1 VNVRPSRNPAAVG
14 LTRRALLRAGA
25 LGGASLAVGAT
36 AARAATKPPAASV
49 PVPSLTATYDFN
61 QGWRFGGIYRAGSQ
75 SPGYD
80 DADFSRVNL
89 PHTVVPLSWGDW
101 EPMRWEELWIYRKR
115 FSADTLELGRVFL
128 DFDGVMTNA
137 TVYLNGVELAQHLGG
152 YLPFSVELT
161 DNLGAGENDLG
172 VVVDGRLLDV
182 PPLGAVNGASS
193 IDYLQP
199 AGIYRDV
206 TLRVVPDT
214 YISDVF
220 AKPIDVLAAQPGVDL
235 SVTVDS
241 PTTLRDRVQLNIE
254 LLDGDRKLKTRSV
267 HKKVKRGTNVFE
279 LDLRDLGGI
288 GLWSPSAPKL
298 YTLRVTMTSA
308 TIPSHSVEVT
318 MGFRQASFELD
329 GFYLNGERL
338 QIFGLNRHQLFPYT
352 GMAAPAR
359 LQARDAQLIK
369 DELNCNMVRCSHYPQ
384 SPHFLDACD
393 QLGLMVWEEPPGW
406 QYIGDENFDGIF
418 LQNVHDMVIRDRN
431 RPSVV
436 IWGTRLDETASY
448 PTLYAEA
455 RQLAYRLDGTRQT
468 SGAMDTQSTVGW
480 AEDVFAYDDYG
491 SSGGN
496 AVISPP
502 VPGVPYVISEA
513 VGAIAGPPLYR
524 WIDASLTLQD
534 QAELHA
540 EVNQMARGNP
550 AYSGVL
556 GWCSIDYASLIGG
569 GRDWHS
575 LRWPGVLDTFRV
587 PKPGASFYRSQ
598 LSPLVAPVIV
608 PAFYWDF
615 GPNSP
620 ATGPGAN
627 AILATN
633 CDQLSV
639 YIDGQLVAVAAPD
652 TTNFGNLPYP
662 PVLVDLTVDGSTLP
676 ELTVLGYYAGSQVA
690 TLQMSANPATD
701 RLVLDLEDAKI
712 AGDGTDAT
720 RLGFRA
726 LDAHGNQR
734 PYVAGEVTLSLSG
747 PATIIGQNPFQF
759 ATYGGVGAVVIRSE
773 ADRSGVA
780 TVTARHPTLGS
791 ATAKLAIVKPTG
803 PYL

>member
-1 VNVRPSRNPAAVG
+1 VV
-14 LTRRALLRAGA
+14 LTRRALLRSGA
-25 LGGASLAVGAT
+25 LGGASLAVGVT
-36 AARAATKPPAASV
+36 AARAATSRPVKSV
-49 PVPSLTATYDFN
+49 SIPSVTATYNFN

-80 DADFSRVNL
+80 DAGFKRVNL
-89 PHTVVPLSWGDW
+89 PHTVVDLSWGDW
-101 EPMRWEELWIYRKR
+101 NPSSWEELWIYRKS
-115 FSADTLELGRVFL
+115 FSADMLELGRVFL

-137 TVYLNGVELAQHLGG
+137 TVYLNGTELAQHTGG

-161 DNLGAGENDLG
+161 ENLVPGENDLG

-182 PPLGAVNGASS
+182 PPQGSVTGASS

-206 TLRVVPDT
+206 TLRVVPDA

-220 AKPIDVLAAQPGVDL
+220 AKPVDVLAATPGVEL
-235 SVTVDS
+235 EVTVDS
-241 PTTLRDRVQLNIE
+241 LTSLADRVQLTVE
-254 LLDGDRKLKTRSV
+254 LLDDDKNLKSTTV
-267 HKKVKRGTNVFE
+267 NEKVDRGTNVFA
-279 LDLRDLGGI
+279 LDLRGLRGI
-288 GLWSPSAPKL
+288 ALWSPSAPKL
-298 YTLRVTMTSA
+298 YTLRVTMSSA
-308 TIPSHSVEVT
+308 TTPPHTAKVT
-318 MGFRQASFELD
+318 IGFREASFELD

-406 QYIGDENFDGIF
+406 QYIGDENFEGIF
-418 LQNVHDMVIRDRN
+418 LQNVRDMVIRDRN

-436 IWGTRLDETASY
+436 VWGTRLDETTSY

-455 RQLAYRLDGTRQT
+455 RQLAYQLDGTRQT
-468 SGAMDTQSTVGW
+468 TGAMDTQSTAGW

-491 SSGGN
+491 SSDGN
-496 AVISPP
+496 AAIAPP
-502 VPGVPYVISEA
+502 VPGIPYLISEA
-513 VGAIAGPPLYR
+513 VGALTGPPLYR
-524 WIDASLTLQD
+524 WIDTSQTLQD
-534 QAELHA
+534 QAALHA
-540 EVNQMARGNP
+540 QVNQMARGNP

-556 GWCSIDYASLIGG
+556 GWCSIDYASRLGG
-569 GRDWHS
+569 VRDWQN

-598 LSPLVAPVIV
+598 LSPGAAPVIV

-615 GPNSP
+615 GPSSP
-620 ATGPGAN
+620 TTGPGPG
-627 AILATN
+627 AIFATN
-633 CDQLSV
+633 CDQLLV
-639 YIDGQLVAVAAPD
+639 YIDGQLLAVAGPD
-652 TTNFGNLPYP
+652 TTDYGDLPYP

-676 ELTVLGYYAGSQVA
+676 ALAVLGYYAGSHVA
-690 TLQMSANPATD
+690 TLQMSADTATD

-712 AGDGTDAT
+712 VGDGTDAT

-726 LDAHGNQR
+726 LDAYGNQR
-734 PYVAGEVTLSLSG
+734 PYVAGNVTVSLTG
-747 PATIIGQNPFQF
+747 PAVIVGQNPFEF
-759 ATYGGVGAVVIRSE
+759 ATYGGVGAVFIRSE
-773 ADRSGVA
+773 ADRTGVVS
-780 TVTARHPTLGS
+780 VTASHPTLGT
-791 ATAKLAIVKPTG
+791 ATAKLTVVEPSG
-803 PYL
+803 LYL

>member
-1 VNVRPSRNPAAVG
+1 
-14 LTRRALLRAGA
+14 LTRRALLRSGA

-36 AARAATKPPAASV
+36 AARAATSRPLNSVAVASV
-49 PVPSLTATYDFN
+49 TATYDFN

-80 DADFSRVNL
+80 DAGFKRVNL

-101 EPMRWEELWIYRKR
+101 DPSRWEKLWIYRKR
-115 FSADTLELGRVFL
+115 FSADTLSLGRVFL

-161 DNLGAGENDLG
+161 ENLVPGKNDLG
-172 VVVDGRLLDV
+172 VVVDGRVVDV
-182 PPLGAVNGASS
+182 PPLGNGSGAGS

-206 TLRVVPDT
+206 TLRVVPDA

-220 AKPIDVLAAQPGVDL
+220 AKPVDVLSARPGVNL

-241 PTTLRDRVQLNIE
+241 PARLRDPVQLTLE
-254 LLDGDRKLKTRSV
+254 LLDGDRKLTTKTV
-267 HKKVKRGTNVFE
+267 MEKVDYGTNVFA
-279 LDLRDLGGI
+279 LDLQDLRVA
-288 GLWSPSAPKL
+288 LWSPSGPKL
-298 YTLRVTMTSA
+298 YTLRVTMSSA
-308 TIPSHSVEVT
+308 TIPSHTVEVT

-384 SPHFLDACD
+384 SPYFLDACD

-406 QYIGDENFDGIF
+406 QYVGDENFDAIF

-436 IWGTRLDETASY
+436 VWGTRLDETASY

-455 RQLAYRLDGTRQT
+455 RQLAYQLDGTRQT
-468 SGAMDTQSTVGW
+468 SGAMDTQSTTGW
-480 AEDVFAYDDYG
+480 AEDVFAFDDYG
-491 SSGGN
+491 SSDGN
-496 AVISPP
+496 AAISPP
-502 VPGVPYVISEA
+502 VPGVPYLISEA
-513 VGAIAGPPLYR
+513 VGALTGPPLYR
-524 WIDASLTLQD
+524 WIDPSQTLQD
-534 QAELHA
+534 QAKLHA
-540 EVNQMARGNP
+540 EVNQLARGNP

-556 GWCSIDYASLIGG
+556 AWCSVDYASLLGG
-569 GRDWHS
+569 ARNWQNV
-575 LRWPGVLDTFRV
+575 RWPGVLDTFRV

-639 YIDGQLVAVAAPD
+639 YIDGQLLAVAIPD

-690 TLQMSANPATD
+690 TLQMSADTATD

-712 AGDGTDAT
+712 VGDGTDAT

-726 LDAHGNQR
+726 LDAYGNQR
-734 PYVAGEVTLSLSG
+734 PYVAGDVTVSLTG
-747 PATIIGQNPFQF
+747 PAVIVGQNPFQF
-759 ATYGGVGAVVIRSE
+759 ATYGGVGAVIIRSE
-773 ADRSGVA
+773 ADLSGVVRVSA
-780 TVTARHPTLGS
+780 SHPTLGT
-791 ATAKLAIVKPTG
+791 ATAQLAVVKPTG
-803 PYL
+803 LHL

>member
-1 VNVRPSRNPAAVG
+1 V
-14 LTRRALLRAGA
+14 
-25 LGGASLAVGAT
+25 
-36 AARAATKPPAASV
+36 KSV
-49 PVPSLTATYDFN
+49 PVPSVTAAYDLN
-61 QGWRFGGIYRAGSQ
+61 LGWRFGGIYRAGSQ
-75 SPGYD
+75 TPGYD
-80 DADFSRVNL
+80 DAGFRRVNL

-101 EPMRWEELWIYRKR
+101 DPTSWEKLWIYRKR
-115 FSADTLELGRVFL
+115 FSSDTLELGRVFL

-161 DNLGAGENDLG
+161 ENLVPGANDLG
-172 VVVDGRLLDV
+172 VVVDGRLVDV
-182 PPLGAVNGASS
+182 PPLGNVSGASS

-206 TLRVVPDT
+206 TLRVVPDA
-214 YISDVF
+214 YVSDVF
-220 AKPIDVLAAQPGVDL
+220 AKPVDVLTATPGVEL

-241 PTTLRDRVQLNIE
+241 PTRLRDRVQLTLE
-254 LLDGDRKLKTRSV
+254 LLDGHRKLETTT
-267 HKKVKRGTNVFE
+267 VKEQVGRGRNVFA
-279 LDLRDLGGI
+279 LDLRDLPGI
-288 GLWSPSAPKL
+288 ALWSPSRPKL
-298 YTLRVTMTSA
+298 YTLRVTMSSP
-308 TIPSHSVEVT
+308 TIASHTVEVT

-369 DELNCNMVRCSHYPQ
+369 EELNCNMVRCSHYPQ

-406 QYIGDENFDGIF
+406 QYVGDENFDAIF

-436 IWGTRLDETASY
+436 VWGTRLDETASY

-455 RQLAYRLDGTRQT
+455 RQLAYQLDGTRQT
-468 SGAMDTQSTVGW
+468 SGAMDTQSTTGW
-480 AEDVFAYDDYG
+480 AEDVFAFDDYG
-491 SSGGN
+491 SADGN
-496 AVISPP
+496 AAISPP
-502 VPGVPYVISEA
+502 VAGVPYLISEA
-513 VGAIAGPPLYR
+513 VGALTGPPLYR
-524 WIDASLTLQD
+524 WIDPSQTLQE
-534 QAELHA
+534 QANLHA
-540 EVNQMARGNP
+540 QVNQMARGNP

-556 GWCSIDYASLIGG
+556 GWCGIDYASRMGG
-569 GRDWHS
+569 GRNWQN

-587 PKPGASFYRSQ
+587 PKPGAAFYRSQ
-598 LSPLVAPVIV
+598 VSPRVAPVIV

-615 GPNSP
+615 GPSSP
-620 ATGPGAN
+620 VTGPGAN
-627 AILATN
+627 AMLATN

-639 YIDGQLVAVAAPD
+639 YIDGQLLAVATPD

-662 PVLVDLTVDGSTLP
+662 PVLVDLTVDGPTLP
-676 ELTVLGYYAGSQVA
+676 ELTVLGYSAGSRVA

-712 AGDGTDAT
+712 VGDGTDAT

-726 LDAHGNQR
+726 LDAYGNQR
-734 PYVAGEVTLSLSG
+734 PYVAGEVTMSLTG
-747 PATIIGQNPFQF
+747 PATIVGQNPFAF
-759 ATYGGVGAVVIRSE
+759 VIYGGVGAVIIRSE
-773 ADRSGVA
+773 AGRSGVVSVRA
-780 TVTARHPTLGS
+780 SHPTLGT
-791 ATAKLAIVKPTG
+791 ATAKLTVVKSSG
-803 PYL
+803 RHL